1 MNRLAVKWLV
11 FLTVFAVSSAAY
23 AHVGKQLVKSGT
35 RALGSTAGERS
46 ILGTMDGWYESGAA
60 LKRSVSASTLQKS
73 FKRFVHPQESRD
85 HAFRNGSFFA
95 PITPTPLRELRVNL
109 IHPTTEQVQQ
119 AVSEYRNLVKDFAP
133 VHKEI
138 TTKLLY
144 KTLPNDKWTA
154 LLPQERRSLIL
165 SLSRLQGRVEKLRR
179 VVFAK
184 DQPLEKMAVWIDTAL
199 QEVNPFYMPGIRL
212 RGRADKR
219 VFDRNEFFLKYP
231 NKADLPAGVTAP
243 ERTVPPDLRVA
254 VLNDQED
261 ILDMYRAWDQQGRL
275 GEGWSVTTYKDT
287 RNLLNDL
294 QNGHMYDLI
303 ITDLT
308 VPGGGGYFLT
318 DQVREMGLNMPI
330 IGCSM
335 YTLDKLDAQKM
346 FDQGFDGYIYGDD
359 LFEEMS
365 GSVSWL
371 GYIKNYY
378 YYKALHG
385 WSR

>member
-1 MNRLAVKWLV
+1 M
-11 FLTVFAVSSAAY
+11 
-23 AHVGKQLVKSGT
+23 
-35 RALGSTAGERS
+35 
-46 ILGTMDGWYESGAA
+46 
-60 LKRSVSASTLQKS
+60 
-73 FKRFVHPQESRD
+73 
-85 HAFRNGSFFA
+85 
-95 PITPTPLRELRVNL
+95 
-109 IHPTTEQVQQ
+109 
-119 AVSEYRNLVKDFAP
+119 
-133 VHKEI
+133 
-138 TTKLLY
+138 
-144 KTLPNDKWTA
+144 
-154 LLPQERRSLIL
+154 
-165 SLSRLQGRVEKLRR
+165 
-179 VVFAK
+179 
-184 DQPLEKMAVWIDTAL
+184 
-199 QEVNPFYMPGIRL
+199 
-212 RGRADKR
+212 
-219 VFDRNEFFLKYP
+219 KYP

-261 ILDMYRAWDQQGRL
+261 ILDMYRAWDQQRRL

-335 YTLDKLDAQKM
+335 YTLDKLDAPKM